1 MHEFLHTNPILHA
14 VYHSVLILPLLY
26 LAYLLMELIEH
37 KTSNRF
43 RKALSDDRRTGP
55 VVGASIGL
63 IPFCGF
69 SDLAAGLYAGRVIS
83 IGTLVALLLSTSGE
97 TLLLAINYPDKILS
111 VFVLILVKFVI
122 AGLCG
127 FILDLCLRNRQA
139 DIHIHDL
146 CEEEHCECEHSNVF
160 ISAFKHTLPVFFLVL
175 SFNFLIAVLELFG
188 FIEGLAF
195 IIQSFPALGVL
206 FAALVGLIP
215 GCAPL
220 VLMLSLWNSG
230 IISSAAFLAGLIT
243 SAGTGYIVLYKTNKS
258 WTKNLLITLLIF
270 LVGLIT
276 GSLFELTS
284 LFEILG
290 I

>member
-1 MHEFLHTNPILHA
+1 
-14 VYHSVLILPLLY
+14 
-26 LAYLLMELIEH
+26 MELIEH
-37 KTSNRF
+37 KASNGF

-83 IGTLVALLLSTSGE
+83 IGTLLALFLSTSGE
-97 TLLLAINYPDKILS
+97 ALLLAINYPEKFLS
-111 VFVLILVKFVI
+111 VLVLLLLKFVI
-122 AGLCG
+122 AAMCG

-160 ISAFKHTLPVFFLVL
+160 ISAFKHTLPVFFLVF
-175 SFNFLIAVLELFG
+175 SFNSLIAVLELFG
-188 FIEGLAF
+188 LIEG
-195 IIQSFPALGVL
+195 ISFVIKSLPTLGVL
-206 FAALVGLIP
+206 FASLVGLVP

-220 VLMLSLWNSG
+220 VLLLG
-230 IISSAAFLAGLIT
+230 LYGTGVISSAAMLAGLLT
-243 SAGTGYIVLYKTNKS
+243 SVGTGYIVLFKTNKS
-258 WTKNLLITLLIF
+258 WKHNLLIIALIF
-270 LVGLIT
+270 GVGLLT
-276 GSLFELTS
+276 GGFFELTG
-284 LFEILG
+284 LFNLIG